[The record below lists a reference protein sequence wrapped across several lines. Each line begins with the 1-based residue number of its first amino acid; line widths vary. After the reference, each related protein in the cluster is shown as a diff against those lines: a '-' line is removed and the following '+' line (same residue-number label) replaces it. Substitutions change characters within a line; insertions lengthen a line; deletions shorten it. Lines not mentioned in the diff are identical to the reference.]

1 MIPVNKRYPETEKK
15 NIKDLFSIGI
25 IAIMVDPVQLISE
38 LYFTLL
44 EESTL
49 EDKAKLLERLFIQ

>member
-15 NIKDLFSIGI
+15 KIKDLFSIGI

-38 LYFTLL
+38 LYFTLTGGIN
-44 EESTL
+44 SGG
-49 EDKAKLLERLFIQ
+49 